1 MVKHVFGNISLD
13 EISGFI
19 NAEGI
24 RIGDLI
30 IGSKGKIKKTHIK
43 AMRERIYID
52 QGINVK
58 GDIILSGADCAE
70 NFDVTEADRIDPG
83 TVMVI
88 GDDGRLWPSVKPY
101 DKRVAGVISGG
112 ENYYPG
118 ILLDGEPSDSTRLPV
133 ALTGKTYCK
142 VDAHEFPIETG
153 DLLTTSSKKGY
164 AMKANDPLRAF
175 GAVIGKALS
184 SNREEDDMIPILVSL
199 Q

>member
-1 MVKHVFGNISLD
+1 MAQFGHIRLD
-13 EISGFI
+13 EKSGFV

-30 IGSKGKIKKTHIK
+30 IGSKGKHKKTHIK
-43 AMRERIYID
+43 SMRGDIFID
-52 QGINVK
+52 QGITIK
-58 GDIILSGADCAE
+58 GDITLDGADCAE
-70 NFDVTEADRIDPG
+70 RFEVTELEKIEPG
-83 TVMVI
+83 TVLII
-88 GDDGRLWPSVKPY
+88 GDSGKLWPSEKPY
-101 DKRVAGVISGG
+101 DKRVAGVVSGG
-112 ENYYPG
+112 DNYHPG
-118 ILLDGEPSDSTRLPV
+118 IILDGAPSDSATLPV

-164 AMKANDPLRAF
+164 AMKADDPLRAF
-175 GAVIGKALS
+175 GAIIGKALS